1 MKLSVGVQRE
11 REFSL
16 GLDEIIMGVSGEAGT
31 LP

>member
-1 MKLSVGVQRE
+1 MGIQRE

-16 GLDEIIMGVSGEAGT
+16 GLDEITMGYSGAAGT